1 MSLQRSSTDLVIAPA
16 QVWAGLTAEA
26 QAAAIQLLARLAS
39 NLVSPQPDPIH
50 PEISPCFHRTVP
62 PRSAPSISTA
72 KP

>member
-1 MSLQRSSTDLVIAPA
+1 MRLQRSSTDLVVAPA

-39 NLVSPQPDPIH
+39 DLVAQQPDSTH
-50 PEISPCFHRTVP
+50 PEISPCFHRCAP
-62 PRSAPSISTA
+62 PRSDPSTSTA